1 MVGCT
6 FDHRVADAY
15 SAHMFLVSWVEI
27 ARGKSSLSMQPSFR
41 RSLIFPR
48 RPGQYDSLL
57 NQLYLP
63 ISALPPPPPPP
74 TQPDDDQQQQG
85 AISRVY
91 YMEADCISHLQSLA
105 NNNYNNPENR
115 RTKLEAFSG
124 FLWKTLASSVDYNK
138 TNDKICRLGIV
149 VDGRSR
155 LDNGKIMAAYYG
167 NVLSIPFGEKKCEE
181 LKEKPLSWAANQV
194 HDFLEGAV
202 TKEHFLGLIDWVEA
216 HRPEPALAKIY
227 ATRVREEGPAVVISS
242 GQRFPVAAMDFGWGV
257 SAFSSYYFP
266 WGGEAGYVVPM
277 PSPKGNGDWIVYMH
291 LLKEQLDYIEN
302 SDAAELLKP
311 LTSTYLNLI

>member
-27 ARGKSSLSMQPSFR
+27 ARGKSSLSMQPCFR
-41 RSLIFPR
+41 RSLLFPR
-48 RPGQYDSLL
+48 RPGQYDSSFD
-57 NQLYLP
+57 QLYLP
-63 ISALPPPPPPP
+63 MSALPPPPP
-74 TQPDDDQQQQG
+74 QPLEEG

-91 YMEADCISHLQSLA
+91 YMEADGISHLQSLA
-105 NNNYNNPENR
+105 NNNNYDDIENGR

-124 FLWKTLASSVDYNK
+124 FLWKTLASSVDYNNK
-138 TNDKICRLGIV
+138 RDDKICRLGIV

-155 LDNGKIMAAYYG
+155 LDNGKIMASYYG
-167 NVLSIPFGEKKCEE
+167 NVLSVPFGEKKCEV

-194 HDFLEGAV
+194 HDFLKGAV
-202 TKEHFLGLIDWVEA
+202 GKEHFLGLIDWVEA
-216 HRPEPALAKIY
+216 RRPEPALAKIY

-291 LLKEQLDYIEN
+291 LLKQQLDYIEN
-302 SDAAELLKP
+302 SDAAKLLKP